1 MEFLQ
6 DWVKDQVVSYGY
18 LAVFVLM
25 LLNSACVPIPSEVTL
40 LFGGAICS
48 ATFATVALG
57 DPSAQLSF
65 AWVVFWG
72 VTGSMIGSWF
82 AYWMGY
88 AGGRPLIDRWGRY
101 LLFRPHEVDRA
112 HDWFERYGE
121 RVVFF
126 GRVLPI
132 IHTFISLPA
141 GVARMDLRKFSMF
154 TFLGVIPWTL
164 GMTYAGYALG
174 ENWSLVE
181 RWLQPIAWFFIILI
195 AAAIV
200 WWIVKRRRE
209 NRATAAASG
218 SP

>member
-1 MEFLQ
+1 VEFLQ

-18 LAVFVLM
+18 VAIFVLM
-25 LLNSACVPIPSEVTL
+25 LLNSACIPIPSEVTL

-48 ATFATVALG
+48 ATFAEVALG

-65 AWVVFWG
+65 FWVCVWG
-72 VTGSMIGSWF
+72 VAGSMIGSWL

-126 GRVLPI
+126 GRVLPV

-141 GVARMDLRKFSMF
+141 GVAKMDLRRFSAF
-154 TFLGVIPWTL
+154 TLLGAAIWTV
-164 GMTYAGYALG
+164 GMTYAGYMLG
-174 ENWSLVE
+174 ESWRVVE
-181 RWLQPIAWFFIILI
+181 EWMQPIAWFFVILI
-195 AAAIV
+195 AAGIV
-200 WWIVKRRRE
+200 WWVVKRRRE
-209 NRATAAASG
+209 NRASG
-218 SP
+218 SVPEG

>member
-6 DWVKDQVVSYGY
+6 DWVRDQVVSYGY

-25 LLNSACVPIPSEVTL
+25 GLNSACVPIPSEVTL

-57 DPSAQLSF
+57 DPGAQLSF
-65 AWVVFWG
+65 FWVCVWG
-72 VTGSMIGSWF
+72 IAGGMVGSWL
-82 AYWMGY
+82 AYWMGA

-101 LLFRPHEVDRA
+101 LLFKPHEVDRA

-126 GRVLPI
+126 ARVLPV

-141 GVARMDLRKFSMF
+141 GVARMDLRRFSLF
-154 TFLGVIPWTL
+154 TLLGSSIWTV
-164 GMTYAGYALG
+164 GMAYAGYALG
-174 ENWSLVE
+174 ENWELVE
-181 RWLQPIAWFFIILI
+181 RWMQPIAWFFIVLI
-195 AAAIV
+195 VAGIA
-200 WWIVKRRRE
+200 WWIIKRTRRP
-209 NRATAAASG
+209 AAEASDE
-218 SP
+218 P